1 MRRNREA
8 GIARRDDRPPA
19 ILLGGEV
26 TALAAA
32 RSLGSAGV
40 QVYSLGGRWDPVRRS
55 RFCNEFV
62 DLGTGNHLQ
71 ERSLE
76 WLTGAPAGA
85 VVLPCSDD
93 GVELVARHRSS
104 LLEFGLVT
112 VEADDRVLLA
122 MLDKERTHQLAAD
135 AGIPVPRTLLVRNR
149 DDLDRAAEEIA
160 YPCALKP
167 VHSHLFRRHSA
178 GKGFIAQNS
187 SALDD
192 AFSRTQA
199 LGVDVVL
206 TELVPGSDDRYQ
218 SCYTYLDENGEPLYL
233 FTKRKLRQY
242 PIRFGG
248 GCYHVTNSDPELAE
262 LALRFF
268 RAVGIRGLGNAE
280 FKQDARDGRLK
291 LIECNPRF
299 TEATALLR
307 AAGVDLPLFT
317 YNRLIG
323 CPPPPVDAYRVGL
336 AMWYPVNDF
345 RAFISYRRRGELT
358 FGRWASSL
366 LRPQHFPIASRRDP
380 MPIVVAVGRRA
391 ANVRRKLSQLIGR
404 R

>member
-1 MRRNREA
+1 MRQSRQVD
-8 GIARRDDRPPA
+8 RDDNRPPVV
-19 ILLGGEV
+19 LLGGEV

-40 QVYSLGGRWDPVRRS
+40 RVHSLGGRWDPVRRS
-55 RFCNEFV
+55 RFCTEFV
-62 DLGTGNHLQ
+62 DLGTDDHVQ
-71 ERSLE
+71 ER
-76 WLTGAPAGA
+76 WLTWLSRAPAGA
-85 VVLPCSDD
+85 VVLPCCDD

-104 LLEFGLVT
+104 LLEFGLVP

-122 MLDKERTHQLAAD
+122 MLDKQQTHELAAE
-135 AGIPVPRTLLVRNR
+135 AGIPVPRTLLVRSG
-149 DDLDRAAEEIA
+149 DDLRRAAEEIA

-167 VHSHLFRRHSA
+167 VHSHLFRRHAA
-178 GKGFIAQNS
+178 GKGFIAENR
-187 SALDD
+187 SALHD

-199 LGVDVVL
+199 LGVAVVL

-218 SCYTYLDENGEPLYL
+218 SCYSYLAEDGEPLYV

-248 GCYHVTNSDPELAE
+248 GSYHVTNSDPELAE

-268 RAVGIRGLGNAE
+268 RAVGLRGLGNAE
-280 FKQDARDGRLK
+280 FKEDARDGRLK

-323 CPPPPVDAYRVGL
+323 RSPPSLDTYRVGL

-358 FGRWASSL
+358 FGRWVSSL
-366 LRPQHFPIASRRDP
+366 FRPQHFSVASRRDP
-380 MPIVVAVGRRA
+380 MPIVVAAGRRA
-391 ANVRRKLSQLIGR
+391 ARMRRKLAQLIGR
-404 R
+404 S